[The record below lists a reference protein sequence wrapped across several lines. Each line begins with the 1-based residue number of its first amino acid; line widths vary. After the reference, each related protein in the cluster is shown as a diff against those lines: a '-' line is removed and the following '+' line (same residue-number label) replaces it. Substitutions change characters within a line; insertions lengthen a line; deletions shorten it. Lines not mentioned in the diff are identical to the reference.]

1 MNIHEYQ
8 AKRILRQ
15 YGIVIPKG
23 MIAYT
28 PTEAKKAATKVSF
41 RGPWVLKAQIQ
52 SGARNKGYFLEKKAG
67 RKGGIRLIKSRK
79 DIAAEAEKML
89 GSTLVTVQ
97 TGPKGKQ
104 VGRVYVEAYN
114 KVKKN
119 FYASLVIDRTIPAIT
134 LLVAD
139 TNNEDITTLAISAPE
154 KILRLPLDLITGA
167 STEQIQK
174 VIEFLH
180 LNPKVFKNM
189 ETFVNGMHQ
198 AFVDYDAV
206 MIEVNP
212 VGVTTAGQIIALDA
226 KMSFD
231 NNALYRHKDISML
244 QDEYEEEDR
253 ELKAAK
259 YGFQYSE
266 FDGNIGCIVNGDGI
280 ALAAMDLI
288 RTKGNNGTACFLN
301 VKGGVDKDKIAAGIK
316 IIMTNPRVEGILIN
330 ILGGFLRC
338 NLIADGIVAAAS
350 EVGLNVPL
358 VVRFEGTNKD
368 EAKDILEHSK
378 LPIIIAED
386 MEDSVDKLIEAME
399 ESD

>member
-1 MNIHEYQ
+1 
-8 AKRILRQ
+8 
-15 YGIVIPKG
+15 
-23 MIAYT
+23 
-28 PTEAKKAATKVSF
+28 
-41 RGPWVLKAQIQ
+41 
-52 SGARNKGYFLEKKAG
+52 
-67 RKGGIRLIKSRK
+67 
-79 DIAAEAEKML
+79 
-89 GSTLVTVQ
+89 
-97 TGPKGKQ
+97 
-104 VGRVYVEAYN
+104 
-114 KVKKN
+114 
-119 FYASLVIDRTIPAIT
+119 
-134 LLVAD
+134 
-139 TNNEDITTLAISAPE
+139 
-154 KILRLPLDLITGA
+154 
-167 STEQIQK
+167 
-174 VIEFLH
+174 
-180 LNPKVFKNM
+180 
-189 ETFVNGMHQ
+189 
-198 AFVDYDAV
+198 
-206 MIEVNP
+206 
-212 VGVTTAGQIIALDA
+212 
-226 KMSFD
+226 MSFD
-231 NNALYRHKDISML
+231 NNALYRHKEISVL

-288 RTKGNNGTACFLN
+288 RARGDNGTACFLN

-386 MEDSVDKLIEAME
+386 MEDSVNKLITAME